1 MVTRASRR
9 GGVSSRRAYWLVG
22 PVEVGEVSRRWA
34 GGVRHL
40 VSLCV
45 DARPFFC
52 FGVAVVWCWSQQP
65 KLSCVVVAGGCQCH
79 CASLFFLPVNFHAG
93 RPLPL
98 VFPDLLR

>member
-40 VSLCV
+40 VS
-45 DARPFFC
+45 
-52 FGVAVVWCWSQQP
+52 VADLAATLKV
-65 KLSCVVVAGGCQCH
+65 CQKKYKKR
-79 CASLFFLPVNFHAG
+79 NKK
-93 RPLPL
+93 
-98 VFPDLLR
+98 